1 MALSKV
7 DYNSLNVTAAA
18 SKALKWN
25 SGADGFETGDVAGS
39 MVLLATETASAS
51 ATVSFTSDIDST
63 YDEYVFKFYDIHPS
77 NDSVDFQF
85 NLSIDAG
92 SNYNVDKASIHIRAD
107 HEEDDASAA
116 LGYDGDDDHFIG
128 GGTAFQRL
136 TNTVGSGADESCAG
150 YLHLFDPAD
159 TTVFKHFYASTSN
172 YSGSNPLAR
181 HSRVTGMFGTTSA
194 IDAVRFQ
201 CATGE
206 FDGVIQ
212 MYGVA

>member
-1 MALSKV
+1 MILTLIKTLTADGHTTLSFV
-7 DYNSLNVTAAA
+7 NGAA
-18 SKALKWN
+18 S
-25 SGADGFETGDVAGS
+25 V
-39 MVLLATETASAS
+39 VL
-51 ATVSFTSDIDST
+51 DST
-63 YDEYVFKFYDIHPS
+63 YDEYLFVYTDIGPADDDQVFE
-77 NDSVDFQF
+77 F
-85 NLSIDAG
+85 NGSIDTG
-92 SNYNVDKASIHIRAD
+92 SNYNVDKASIHLRAD
-107 HEEDDASAA
+107 HEEDNASAS
-116 LGYDGDDDHFIG
+116 LNYDTDDDHFIG

-159 TTVFKHFYASTSN
+159 TTVFKHFYASTST